1 MNDKYKFGNFPNP
14 AAPASEKASKAYG
27 TKYAKAILKQWG
39 GTEARNSLYQR
50 RLKEFDTN
58 RDYAQGT
65 QSTEIYKQI
74 LNSLDPSNGDG
85 TLLNL
90 DWTPVPIIPK
100 FVKIVVNKI
109 LSRKPYPNV
118 EAIDPVSRTE
128 KEERKARV
136 KATIENKDFIREAK
150 QAGLN
155 IAEDVDAL
163 PETVEEAEIFLDTN
177 IKIASEIAAQIAT
190 NLTLEWNDFSDTTF
204 RRAVED
210 LVVCGM
216 AVVKRE
222 NDPNYGI
229 VERYVDPA
237 HFIHSYTEDFAMKDL
252 VYAGEI
258 RQMSILDL
266 KRVAKD
272 LTEEQ
277 WMQIAT
283 KVKNKYGNDPA
294 RLGNQYYDNA
304 SGVTSFGYDEFRVS
318 VLDFEFI
325 GLETAIYEEKNSKYG
340 NIGFYF
346 KGEEYKVPTQS
357 VFDRKPYYMDTMCVY
372 GGLFIEGAQVL
383 ANYGKKHNQPR
394 NIHDISR
401 TTLSYSAVAANLRR
415 MMPKSMVSGITGF
428 ADQLQLTHLKIQQ
441 AIAKAKP
448 DGIMIDIEGLENV
461 QLGTGGD
468 LSPLDLQDIYE
479 QTGVMYY
486 RSKNPEGGFQN
497 PPIREINNTI
507 RNINELIA
515 LYNHY
520 LRMIRDATG
529 INEAMDGSTP
539 KGDALVGVRE
549 QQMQAANNATYDIT
563 HASLVL
569 FKKVCEDVIKC
580 LQILPKDSVL
590 FKTYV
595 KAVGKD
601 AMNTLK
607 EFEKLP
613 MYNFGVSVVTEM
625 NDSDKLYLEQNINQA
640 LAQKELDL
648 EDAIAIRRLK
658 DIDQAER
665 LLVVRRQKRIKRLQQ
680 MAQQNSMAQS
690 QAAAQAT
697 QAKAQSDAQLAQLK
711 SQLKMQEEQMMA
723 QLRMQEMQIK
733 YQFELQVEQLRGAN
747 SKEVAQAASTLKKEV
762 QTMQEDRKDE
772 RVKKQAVEQS
782 KLISQRKGERGE
794 LAPDAE
800 QGNDEDN
807 FINEI
812 LNG

>member
-1 MNDKYKFGNFPNP
+1 MNDKGKYGNFPDP
-14 AAPASEKASKAYG
+14 SAHSVEKMSKAYG
-27 TKYAKAILKQWG
+27 LKYAKAIMGQWG
-39 GTEARNSLYQR
+39 GTVATNSLYQR
-50 RLKEFDTN
+50 RFKEFENN
-58 RDYAQGT
+58 RDYANGT
-65 QSTEIYKQI
+65 QNTQIYKQI

-90 DWTPVPIIPK
+90 DWTPVPIVPK

-109 LSRKPYPNV
+109 LSRRPYPNV
-118 EAIDPVSRTE
+118 EAIDPVSRDE
-128 KEERKARV
+128 KEDKKARV
-136 KATIENKDFIREAK
+136 KSQIENKEFLKEIK
-150 QAGLN
+150 QAGLEVG
-155 IAEDVDAL
+155 ADLDAL
-163 PETVEEAEIFLDTN
+163 PDTVEEAEIFLDTN
-177 IKIASEIAAQIAT
+177 IKIAAEIAAQMAT
-190 NLTLEWNDFSDTTF
+190 HLTLEWNDFNDTTY
-204 RRAVED
+204 RRALED

-216 AVVKRE
+216 AVVKRD

-229 VERYVDPA
+229 VTRYVDPSQ
-237 HFIHSYTEDFAMKDL
+237 FIHSHTEDPSMKDI

-258 RQMSILDL
+258 RQMTIMDL
-266 KRVAKD
+266 KRMAKD
-272 LTEEQ
+272 LTEDQYEK
-277 WMQIAT
+277 IARQ
-283 KVKNKYGNDPA
+283 VQNKYGNSAD
-294 RLGNQYYDNA
+294 RLGQKYYDQA
-304 SGVTSFGYDEFRVS
+304 SGTTAYGYDEFRVS

-325 GLETAIYEEKNSKYG
+325 GLDTMIYEEKGSKYG
-340 NIGFYF
+340 NVGFYF
-346 KGEEYKVPTQS
+346 KGEEYKMPTQS
-357 VFDRKPYYMDTMCVY
+357 VFDRKPFYMDIMCVY
-372 GGLFIEGAQVL
+372 GGIYIEGCDMLV
-383 ANYGKKHNQPR
+383 NYSKKHNQPR

-401 TTLSYSAVAANLRR
+401 TTLSYSAVSTNIRR

-468 LSPLDLQDIYE
+468 LSPLDLHDIYE

-497 PPIREINNTI
+497 PPIKEINNTI

-529 INEAMDGSTP
+529 INEVMDGSSP

-549 QQMQAANNATYDIT
+549 QQMAAANNAIYDIT
-563 HASLVL
+563 HSSLVL
-569 FKKVCEDVIKC
+569 YKKVCEDVIKC
-580 LQILPKDSVL
+580 LQVLPKDSVL

-601 AMNTLK
+601 AMNTIK

-613 MYNFGVSVVTEM
+613 MYNFGVSVTTEM
-625 NDSDKLYLEQNINQA
+625 SDQDKLYLEQNINQA
-640 LAQKELDL
+640 LAQKELDI

-665 LLVVRRQKRIKRLQQ
+665 LLVVRRQKRMKRIQDQ
-680 MAQQNSMAQS
+680 AMQNSQAQA
-690 QAAAQAT
+690 QAQAQAT
-697 QAKAQSDAQLAQLK
+697 QAKAQSDAQLEQLR
-711 SQLKMQEEQMMA
+711 SQLKMQEEQMKS
-723 QLRMQEMQIK
+723 QLGMQSMQLK
-733 YQFELQVEQLRGAN
+733 YQFELQLEQLKGAN
-747 SKEVAQAASTLKKEV
+747 SKAVAEASTNMKKEV
-762 QTMQEDRKDE
+762 QQMQEDRKDN

-794 LAPDAE
+794 LPEGQE
-800 QGNDEDN
+800 QEGGDD

-812 LNG
+812 MGM

>member
-1 MNDKYKFGNFPNP
+1 MNDKGKYGNFPDP
-14 AAPASEKASKAYG
+14 TAQSVEKMSKSYG
-27 TKYAKAILKQWG
+27 LKYAKAIMGQWG
-39 GTEARNSLYQR
+39 GTVATNSLYQR
-50 RLKEFDTN
+50 RFKEFENN
-58 RDYAQGT
+58 RDYANGT
-65 QSTEIYKQI
+65 QNTQIYKQI

-90 DWTPVPIIPK
+90 DWTPVPIVPK

-109 LSRKPYPNV
+109 LSRRPYPNV
-118 EAIDPVSRTE
+118 EAIDPVSRDE
-128 KEERKARV
+128 KEDKKARV
-136 KATIENKDFIREAK
+136 KSQIENKEFLKELK
-150 QAGLN
+150 QTGLEVG
-155 IAEDVDAL
+155 ADLDAL
-163 PETVEEAEIFLDTN
+163 PDTVEEAEIFLDTN
-177 IKIASEIAAQIAT
+177 IKIAAEIAAQMAT
-190 NLTLEWNDFSDTTF
+190 HLTLEWNDFNDTTY
-204 RRAVED
+204 RRALED

-216 AVVKRE
+216 AVVKRD

-229 VERYVDPA
+229 VTRYVDPSQ
-237 HFIHSYTEDFAMKDL
+237 FIHSHTEDPSMKDI

-258 RQMSILDL
+258 RQMTIMDL
-266 KRVAKD
+266 KRMAKD

-277 WMQIAT
+277 YQKIASQ
-283 KVKNKYGNDPA
+283 VQNKYGNSAD
-294 RLGNQYYDNA
+294 RLGQKYYDQA
-304 SGVTSFGYDEFRVS
+304 SGTTAYGYDEFRIS

-325 GLETAIYEEKNSKYG
+325 GLDTMIYEEKDSKYG

-346 KGEEYKVPTQS
+346 KGEEYKMPTQS
-357 VFDRKPYYMDTMCVY
+357 VFDRKPFYMDIMCVY
-372 GGLFIEGAQVL
+372 GGIYIEGCDMLV
-383 ANYGKKHNQPR
+383 NYSKKHNQPR

-401 TTLSYSAVAANLRR
+401 TTLSYSAVSTNIRR

-468 LSPLDLQDIYE
+468 LSPLDLHDIYE

-497 PPIREINNTI
+497 PPIKEINNTI

-529 INEAMDGSTP
+529 INEVMDGSSP

-549 QQMQAANNATYDIT
+549 QQMAAANNAIYDIT
-563 HASLVL
+563 HSSLVL
-569 FKKVCEDVIKC
+569 YKKVCEDVIKC
-580 LQILPKDSVL
+580 LQVLPKDSVL

-601 AMNTLK
+601 AMNTIK

-613 MYNFGVSVVTEM
+613 MYNFGVSVTTEM
-625 NDSDKLYLEQNINQA
+625 SDQDKLYLEQNINQA
-640 LAQKELDL
+640 LAQKELDI

-665 LLVVRRQKRIKRLQQ
+665 LLVVRRQKRMKRLQDQ
-680 MAQQNSMAQS
+680 AMQNSQAQA
-690 QAAAQAT
+690 QAQAQAT
-697 QAKAQSDAQLAQLK
+697 QAKAQSDAQLEQLR
-711 SQLKMQEEQMMA
+711 SQLKMQEEQMKS
-723 QLRMQEMQIK
+723 QLGMQSMQLK
-733 YQFELQVEQLRGAN
+733 YQFELQLEQLKGAN
-747 SKEVAQAASTLKKEV
+747 SKAVAEASTNMKKEV
-762 QTMQEDRKDE
+762 QQMQEDRKDN

-794 LAPDAE
+794 LPEGQE
-800 QGNDEDN
+800 QEGGDD

-812 LNG
+812 MGM